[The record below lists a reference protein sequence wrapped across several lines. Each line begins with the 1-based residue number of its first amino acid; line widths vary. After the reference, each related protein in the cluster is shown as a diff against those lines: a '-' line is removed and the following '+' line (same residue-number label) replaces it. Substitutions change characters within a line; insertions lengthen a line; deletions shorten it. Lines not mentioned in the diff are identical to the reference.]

1 MFAVDNTN
9 LLYIL
14 LSSHLSSFVIS
25 KATFLFFNSISF
37 IFCLVHCYT
46 GETPYLKYIALRLL
60 LLRRLRAALAMC
72 PVLGVTTG
80 VSSTKGAKEDVSA
93 VAAEIMAVCR
103 LI

>member
-25 KATFLFFNSISF
+25 KATFLFFSSISF
-37 IFCLVHCYT
+37 IFFSFIAIL
-46 GETPYLKYIALRLL
+46 ETPPLKYIALRLF
-60 LLRRLRAALAMC
+60 LLRRLRAALRMC
-72 PVLGVTTG
+72 SVLGVATG
-80 VSSTKGAKEDVSA
+80 VSSTEGAKEDVSE
-93 VAAEIMAVCR
+93 VATEIMTVCR